1 MCSTYSGGF
10 TDKIDYS
17 SMIKRGTS
25 KNSSDLERGT
35 VPRSIG
41 DEFFEVPLLVIEIWH
56 RQFCTFHKDG
66 AHFGSPTVLFACFGE
81 WYFYHSL
88 IVLGRWCLI
97 VLGSNTSK
105 WTTLGSSRVPG
116 NGFMRCGRRSRA
128 WMCTWDA
135 MS

>member
-56 RQFCTFHKDG
+56 RQFCTFHKDD
-66 AHFGSPTVLFACFGE
+66 AHFGSPTVK
-81 WYFYHSL
+81 S
-88 IVLGRWCLI
+88 
-97 VLGSNTSK
+97 
-105 WTTLGSSRVPG
+105 TTATEALSSALEDNQIQLREEKHKSSM
-116 NGFMRCGRRSRA
+116 NLQK
-128 WMCTWDA
+128 
-135 MS
+135 